1 MHENDKVDDILLHYG
16 VKGMRWGVRKKV
28 AEYAKASLER
38 DLNTYTKPISSTKS
52 AIRFIAKHKRPPILT
67 KDIKEVNSE
76 TKKISEERKA
86 KKISKKI
93 SQADKMWERTVEKG
107 IMNKYA
113 NDSGVSME
121 ARSKA
126 VQQIK
131 KMKTISRDQAQN
143 IMTKAYADAI
153 NSRLKNDPQARNTTG
168 NKQVRMEVVQQ
179 GQYIFMKPTVQ
190 EILKNPSKKR
200 G

>member
-1 MHENDKVDDILLHYG
+1 MYNQDGLDEILIHYG

-28 AEYAKASLER
+28 AEYAKASLKR

-76 TKKISEERKA
+76 TDKIAKERKSKRFA
-86 KKISKKI
+86 KKV
-93 SQADKMWERTVEKG
+93 SQADKVWERTVEKG

-113 NDSGVSME
+113 NDSSVSME
-121 ARSKA
+121 ARAKA
-126 VQQIK
+126 EQQIK

-190 EILKNPSKKR
+190 EILKKPSKKR

>member
-1 MHENDKVDDILLHYG
+1 MPLQSKTKKVLAVHHKEDNNMRETDRIDDILLHYG

-28 AEYAKASLER
+28 TEFVEGK
-38 DLNTYTKPISSTKS
+38 
-52 AIRFIAKHKRPPILT
+52 
-67 KDIKEVNSE
+67 
-76 TKKISEERKA
+76 KA
-86 KKISKKI
+86 KRISKKI
-93 SQADKMWERTVEKG
+93 SQADKAWERTVEKG

-126 VQQIK
+126 EQQIK

-179 GQYIFMKPTVQ
+179 GRYIFMKPTIQ
-190 EILKNPSKKR
+190 ELLKKPSKKR

>member
-1 MHENDKVDDILLHYG
+1 M
-16 VKGMRWGVRKKV
+16 
-28 AEYAKASLER
+28 
-38 DLNTYTKPISSTKS
+38 
-52 AIRFIAKHKRPPILT
+52 
-67 KDIKEVNSE
+67 
-76 TKKISEERKA
+76 
-86 KKISKKI
+86 
-93 SQADKMWERTVEKG
+93 ERTVEKG

-126 VQQIK
+126 EQQIK

-190 EILKNPSKKR
+190 EILKKPSKKR

>member
-1 MHENDKVDDILLHYG
+1 MRETDRIDDILLHYG

-28 AEYAKASLER
+28 AEYAKASLKR
-38 DLNTYTKPISSTKS
+38 DLNTYTKPISSTKA
-52 AIRFIAKHKRPPILT
+52 AISFIKKHKRPPILT

-76 TKKISEERKA
+76 TKRISEEKKA
-86 KKISKKI
+86 KRVSKKI
-93 SQADKMWERTVEKG
+93 SQADKVWERTVEKG

-113 NDSGVSME
+113 NDNGVSME

-126 VQQIK
+126 EQQIK

-179 GQYIFMKPTVQ
+179 GRYIFMKPTIQ
-190 EILKNPSKKR
+190 ELLKKPSKKR

>member
-1 MHENDKVDDILLHYG
+1 MHETDRIDDILLHYG
-16 VKGMRWGVRKKV
+16 VKGMRWGVRKKI
-28 AEYAKASLER
+28 AEYAKASSER
-38 DLNTYTKPISSTKS
+38 DLNAYTKPISSTKA
-52 AIRFIAKHKRPPILT
+52 AIRFIKKHKRPAILT
-67 KDIKEVNSE
+67 KDIKELNSE
-76 TKKISEERKA
+76 TNKIAKERKA
-86 KKISKKI
+86 KKFAKKV
-93 SQADKMWERTVEKG
+93 SQADKVWERTVEKG

-126 VQQIK
+126 EQQIK

-179 GQYIFMKPTVQ
+179 GQYIFMKPTIQ
-190 EILKNPSKKR
+190 EILKKPSKKR

>member
-1 MHENDKVDDILLHYG
+1 
-16 VKGMRWGVRKKV
+16 
-28 AEYAKASLER
+28 
-38 DLNTYTKPISSTKS
+38 
-52 AIRFIAKHKRPPILT
+52 
-67 KDIKEVNSE
+67 
-76 TKKISEERKA
+76 
-86 KKISKKI
+86 
-93 SQADKMWERTVEKG
+93 
-107 IMNKYA
+107 MNKYA

-126 VQQIK
+126 EQQIK